1 MKSLNKTAKHL
12 ALATA
17 LIIGSANLTGCG
29 YNALQTKD
37 EQINASWSEV
47 VNQYQRR
54 ADLIP
59 NLVKVVERYAQHEQ
73 DTLTQVTQ
81 ARSQATT
88 INVSPEVL
96 NDPQAFARYQQAQD
110 QLGGALSRLMAV
122 SERYPDLKADAQFQ
136 NLQAELAGTEN
147 RITVARGRYI
157 QDVQDYNTT
166 VRQFPTNL
174 TAKVTGMHTR
184 PNFTVANEAQISTAP
199 TVDFGNNRATSNGA
213 TVTAQPNAGG
223 QPVMPNSNTAN
234 AGGQPVMGG
243 NSKGNTAT
251 ATAQ

>member
-1 MKSLNKTAKHL
+1 MKTLKNTVL
-12 ALATA
+12 AAA
-17 LIIGSANLTGCG
+17 LIVGSANLTGCG
-29 YNALQTKD
+29 YNTMQGQD

-73 DTLTQVTQ
+73 ATLTQVTQ

-88 INVSPEVL
+88 INVSADVL
-96 NDPQAFARYQQAQD
+96 NDPAAFQRYQQAQD

-122 SERYPDLKADAQFQ
+122 SERYPELKADRQFQ
-136 NLQAELAGTEN
+136 ELQAQLEGTEN
-147 RITVARGRYI
+147 RIAVARGRYI
-157 QDVQDYNTT
+157 QDVQQYNTT

-174 TAKVTGMHTR
+174 TAKVFGMHTR
-184 PNFTVANEAQISTAP
+184 PNFTVANETQISTAP
-199 TVDFGNNRATSNGA
+199 TVDFGNSATAQPNSV
-213 TVTAQPNAGG
+213 TVQPNAGG
-223 QPVMPNSNTAN
+223 QPVTANPNSAN

-243 NSKGNTAT
+243 NQAT
-251 ATAQ
+251 AGAQ

>member
-1 MKSLNKTAKHL
+1 MKPFNTTVKNTLL
-12 ALATA
+12 AAA
-17 LIIGSANLTGCG
+17 LVVGSANLTGCG
-29 YNALQTKD
+29 YNAMQAQD

-73 DTLTQVTQ
+73 ATLTQVTQ

-88 INVSPEVL
+88 INVSADVL
-96 NDPQAFARYQQAQD
+96 NDPAAFQRYQQAQD

-122 SERYPDLKADAQFQ
+122 SERYPDLKADKQFQ
-136 NLQAELAGTEN
+136 ELQAQLEGTEN

-157 QDVQDYNTT
+157 QDVQTYNTT
-166 VRQFPTNL
+166 VRQFPTNI
-174 TAKVTGMHTR
+174 TAKVFGMHTR

-199 TVDFGNNRATSNGA
+199 TVDFGNSN
-213 TVTAQPNAGG
+213 T
-223 QPVMPNSNTAN
+223 NTAN
-234 AGGQPVMGG
+234 AGGQPVQ
-243 NSKGNTAT
+243 NSGNTDNAGGQPVNNSAT
-251 ATAQ
+251 ATAKP

>member
-1 MKSLNKTAKHL
+1 MKAIKPIM
-12 ALATA
+12 LATA
-17 LIIGSANLTGCG
+17 LVVGSANLTGCG
-29 YNALQTKD
+29 YNAMQQQD

-73 DTLTQVTQ
+73 DTLSQVTQ

-88 INVSPEVL
+88 INVTPEVL
-96 NDPQAFARYQQAQD
+96 NDPAAFQRYQQAQD

-157 QDVQDYNTT
+157 QDVQQYNTT

-174 TAKVTGMHTR
+174 TAKVFGMHTR
-184 PNFTVANEAQISTAP
+184 PNFTVGNEAQISTAP
-199 TVDFGNNRATSNGA
+199 TVDFGNTAPSQSTGAA
-213 TVTAQPNAGG
+213 TVQPNASG
-223 QPVMPNSNTAN
+223 QPVVVNPNTAN

-243 NSKGNTAT
+243 NQAT
-251 ATAQ
+251 ATAK